1 MADDKNKD
9 KAQDKDKAQAVQP
22 SEKGAELSEQ
32 GGGESSSDLKEAMAT
47 LQRRAAQPTEEGT
60 TAEGSAS
67 RGIEGVV
74 DGEMG
79 DGAENNENNKNN
91 KGSSSENLSDGAG
104 VEVVSPVYEAKHD
117 KLGRSYATGK
127 RKTSIVRVWLS
138 RGSGEI
144 KVNGKIL
151 EKYFS
156 REVLSMVVRQ
166 PLEKASCEGIFDVM
180 ATARGGGLSGQAGA
194 LRHGLARALY
204 LFDPSYRPALKRAGF
219 LTRDSRIV
227 ERKKYGRP
235 KARRSFQF
243 SKR

>member
-1 MADDKNKD
+1 MVDDKDND
-9 KAQDKDKAQAVQP
+9 KAKEKAQAVQA
-22 SEKGAELSEQ
+22 SEKKAELSEQ
-32 GGGESSSDLKEAMAT
+32 SEGESSSDLKEAMAT

-60 TAEGSAS
+60 AAGGGAS
-67 RGIEGVV
+67 RGTEGVV
-74 DGEMG
+74 EGEMG
-79 DGAENNENNKNN
+79 DDAENNEND
-91 KGSSSENLSDGAG
+91 KGSSSGNLSDSVG
-104 VEVVSPVYEAKHD
+104 VGVVSPVYEAKHD
-117 KLGRSYATGK
+117 SLGRSYATGK
-127 RKTSIVRVWLS
+127 RKTSIVRVWLKP
-138 RGSGEI
+138 GSGEI
-144 KVNGKIL
+144 KVNGKAL